1 MKIQPIQNFVS
12 FKTVSFQNEA
22 NAVVP
27 VEKNKTVQ
35 QFVTVGAGVG
45 AIVSGLLIHKNV
57 KIHKVEKAI
66 ADTFA
71 AELRRKLNIKLTT
84 KN

>member
-22 NAVVP
+22 NAVAP
-27 VEKNKTVQ
+27 VEKNKAVQ

-57 KIHKVEKAI
+57 KIHKVFAI
-66 ADTFA
+66 CN
-71 AELRRKLNIKLTT
+71 KL
-84 KN
+84 